1 MQARRKGVTTDRPR
15 RQPNR
20 KGGSRSLHGPLL
32 GLPPERSSP
41 KCRGGVAQ
49 GLVRRRV
56 KTPSDDAAES
66 GTALVSSMMAPV
78 ALTKSS
84 PHAAGAGHTRSG
96 CGYLNRNAR
105 GLARRNRAT
114 PSHRF
119 PWSLPLGRLLAQA
132 DHFRTAAIP
141 SAIGALPTSH
151 ACGPSLDA
159 VASTFMSVA
168 VQKSASFP
176 RQVRNADF

>member
-1 MQARRKGVTTDRPR
+1 MNASSEKKVVTTDRPR
-15 RQPNR
+15 QQPNR
-20 KGGSRSLHGPLL
+20 KGAADPYTGRCLACPLSD
-32 GLPPERSSP
+32 PSP

-56 KTPSDDAAES
+56 KTPSGDAADS
-66 GTALVSSMMAPV
+66 GTALVSLTMAPV

-114 PSHRF
+114 PSHRC
-119 PWSLPLGRLLAQA
+119 PWFSLLGRLPAQA
-132 DHFRTAAIP
+132 DHFHAAAIP
-141 SAIGALPTSH
+141 SAQGCLPTSH
-151 ACGPSLDA
+151 VLGANAMPSLR
-159 VASTFMSVA
+159 
-168 VQKSASFP
+168 P
-176 RQVRNADF
+176 L